1 MKDNKNDSTTV
12 LSRFGRD
19 KRQRTVTA
27 TAERVER
34 RPRLQRD
41 AADSEQPSSEGPR
54 ERASYNPHFTAD
66 NRPAFDKPRRQF
78 GDKPAY
84 GERKSGDKPRYE
96 HRDGDK
102 PRRQFGDKPAY
113 GERKSGD
120 KPRYEHRD
128 GDKPRRQYG
137 DKPAYGEHKYGDK
150 PRYEHRDGDKP
161 RRQYGD
167 KPAYGE
173 RSFGDKPRYENRDG
187 DKPRRQYGDK
197 PAYGERKFGDKP
209 AYGERKFGDKPRY
222 EHRDG
227 DKPRRQYGDKP
238 AYGERKFG
246 DKKYGDRKFGDKPYK
261 PGPRKHDDKPAS
273 YPKFTPEKQVGEMR
287 LNRFLAQSGLCSR
300 READDFIT
308 AGLVTVNGQI
318 VTQLGTKVLPT
329 DEVKFNDS
337 RVQGEKKVYLVL
349 NKPKGYV
356 TSLDDPHAGK
366 TVMDL
371 VEGACTERIY
381 PVGRLDKNSLGL
393 LLFTNDGDLTKQLTH
408 PSYLKKKIYQ
418 VTLDK
423 PLARADMDRIAEGIT
438 LEDGEIFAD
447 EISYVKENKQEIG
460 IEIHSGRNRIVRRI
474 FEFLGYTVTKLD
486 RVYYAGL
493 TKKNLKRGAW
503 RFLSR
508 EEVERLKSGQYE

>member
-54 ERASYNPHFTAD
+54 GRASYNPHFTAD

-128 GDKPRRQYG
+128 GDKPRRQY
-137 DKPAYGEHKYGDK
+137 
-150 PRYEHRDGDKP
+150 
-161 RRQYGD
+161 
-167 KPAYGE
+167 
-173 RSFGDKPRYENRDG
+173 
-187 DKPRRQYGDK
+187 
-197 PAYGERKFGDKP
+197 GDKP

-393 LLFTNDGDLTKQLTH
+393 LLFTNDGDLMKQLTH

>member
-84 GERKSGDKPRYE
+84 GERKS
-96 HRDGDK
+96 
-102 PRRQFGDKPAY
+102 
-113 GERKSGD
+113 
-120 KPRYEHRD
+120 
-128 GDKPRRQYG
+128 
-137 DKPAYGEHKYGDK
+137 GDK

>member
-1 MKDNKNDSTTV
+1 MKDFKNDSTSV
-12 LSRFGRD
+12 LTRFGRD

-41 AADSEQPSSEGPR
+41 AADSEQPSDDRKPVK
-54 ERASYNPHFTAD
+54 RASYNPHFTED
-66 NRPAFDKPRRQF
+66 NRPAFDKPRRSFGDERQGDRARSDERYRDGDKPRRSF
-78 GDKPAY
+78 GDKPRGEKPAYGDNRGPKKFGDRKFGDKPY
-84 GERKSGDKPRYE
+84 GERKSGDKPA
-96 HRDGDK
+96 GD
-102 PRRQFGDKPAY
+102 RRFTDK
-113 GERKSGD
+113 KSGD
-120 KPRYEHRD
+120 
-128 GDKPRRQYG
+128 RR
-137 DKPAYGEHKYGDK
+137 
-150 PRYEHRDGDKP
+150 
-161 RRQYGD
+161 
-167 KPAYGE
+167 
-173 RSFGDKPRYENRDG
+173 
-187 DKPRRQYGDK
+187 
-197 PAYGERKFGDKP
+197 
-209 AYGERKFGDKPRY
+209 
-222 EHRDG
+222 
-227 DKPRRQYGDKP
+227 
-238 AYGERKFG
+238 
-246 DKKYGDRKFGDKPYK
+246 FGDKPYK
-261 PGPRKHDDKPAS
+261 PGFRKHDDKPAS
-273 YPKFTPEKQVGEMR
+273 YPKFTPEKQIGEMR

-366 TVMDL
+366 TVMEL
-371 VEGACTERIY
+371 VQGACTERIY

-408 PSYLKKKIYQ
+408 PAFRKKKIYQ
-418 VTLDK
+418 VSLDK
-423 PLARADMDRIAEGIT
+423 PLTRADMDRIAEGIT

-447 EISYVKENKQEIG
+447 EISYVKDNKQAVC
-460 IEIHSGRNRIVRRI
+460 IENHSGSHRIERRI

>member
-84 GERKSGDKPRYE
+84 GERKS
-96 HRDGDK
+96 
-102 PRRQFGDKPAY
+102 
-113 GERKSGD
+113 
-120 KPRYEHRD
+120 
-128 GDKPRRQYG
+128 
-137 DKPAYGEHKYGDK
+137 
-150 PRYEHRDGDKP
+150 
-161 RRQYGD
+161 
-167 KPAYGE
+167 
-173 RSFGDKPRYENRDG
+173 
-187 DKPRRQYGDK
+187 
-197 PAYGERKFGDKP
+197 
-209 AYGERKFGDKPRY
+209 GDKPRY

-337 RVQGEKKVYLVL
+337 RVQGEKRVYLVL

>member
-54 ERASYNPHFTAD
+54 GRASYNPHFTAD

-102 PRRQFGDKPAY
+102 PRRQY
-113 GERKSGD
+113 
-120 KPRYEHRD
+120 
-128 GDKPRRQYG
+128 
-137 DKPAYGEHKYGDK
+137 
-150 PRYEHRDGDKP
+150 
-161 RRQYGD
+161 
-167 KPAYGE
+167 
-173 RSFGDKPRYENRDG
+173 
-187 DKPRRQYGDK
+187 
-197 PAYGERKFGDKP
+197 GDKP

-408 PSYLKKKIYQ
+408 PSYQ

>member
-54 ERASYNPHFTAD
+54 GRASYNPHFTAD

-102 PRRQFGDKPAY
+102 PRRQY
-113 GERKSGD
+113 
-120 KPRYEHRD
+120 
-128 GDKPRRQYG
+128 
-137 DKPAYGEHKYGDK
+137 
-150 PRYEHRDGDKP
+150 
-161 RRQYGD
+161 
-167 KPAYGE
+167 
-173 RSFGDKPRYENRDG
+173 
-187 DKPRRQYGDK
+187 
-197 PAYGERKFGDKP
+197 GDKP

-366 TVMDL
+366 TVMEL
-371 VEGACTERIY
+371 VQGACTERIY

-408 PSYLKKKIYQ
+408 PAFRKKKIYQ
-418 VTLDK
+418 VSLDK
-423 PLARADMDRIAEGIT
+423 PLTRADMDRIAEGIT

-447 EISYVKENKQEIG
+447 EISYVKDNKQEVG

>member
-54 ERASYNPHFTAD
+54 GRASYNPHFTAD

-84 GERKSGDKPRYE
+84 GERKS
-96 HRDGDK
+96 
-102 PRRQFGDKPAY
+102 
-113 GERKSGD
+113 
-120 KPRYEHRD
+120 
-128 GDKPRRQYG
+128 
-137 DKPAYGEHKYGDK
+137 
-150 PRYEHRDGDKP
+150 
-161 RRQYGD
+161 
-167 KPAYGE
+167 
-173 RSFGDKPRYENRDG
+173 
-187 DKPRRQYGDK
+187 
-197 PAYGERKFGDKP
+197 
-209 AYGERKFGDKPRY
+209 GDKPRY

-408 PSYLKKKIYQ
+408 PSYLK
-418 VTLDK
+418 
-423 PLARADMDRIAEGIT
+423 R
-438 LEDGEIFAD
+438 
-447 EISYVKENKQEIG
+447 
-460 IEIHSGRNRIVRRI
+460 
-474 FEFLGYTVTKLD
+474 
-486 RVYYAGL
+486 
-493 TKKNLKRGAW
+493 
-503 RFLSR
+503 
-508 EEVERLKSGQYE
+508 KSTR

>member
-1 MKDNKNDSTTV
+1 MKDFKNDSTSV
-12 LSRFGRD
+12 LTRFGRD

-41 AADSEQPSSEGPR
+41 AADSEQPSDDRKPVK
-54 ERASYNPHFTAD
+54 RASYNPHFTED
-66 NRPAFDKPRRQF
+66 NRPAFDKPRRSFGDERQGDRARSDERYRDGDKPRRSF
-78 GDKPAY
+78 GDKPRGEKTAYGDNRGPKKFGDRKFGDKPY
-84 GERKSGDKPRYE
+84 GERKSGDKPA
-96 HRDGDK
+96 GD
-102 PRRQFGDKPAY
+102 RRFTDK
-113 GERKSGD
+113 KSGD
-120 KPRYEHRD
+120 
-128 GDKPRRQYG
+128 RR
-137 DKPAYGEHKYGDK
+137 
-150 PRYEHRDGDKP
+150 
-161 RRQYGD
+161 
-167 KPAYGE
+167 
-173 RSFGDKPRYENRDG
+173 
-187 DKPRRQYGDK
+187 
-197 PAYGERKFGDKP
+197 
-209 AYGERKFGDKPRY
+209 
-222 EHRDG
+222 
-227 DKPRRQYGDKP
+227 
-238 AYGERKFG
+238 
-246 DKKYGDRKFGDKPYK
+246 FGDKPYK
-261 PGPRKHDDKPAS
+261 PGFRKHDDKPAS
-273 YPKFTPEKQVGEMR
+273 YPKFTPEKQIGEMR

-366 TVMDL
+366 TVMEL
-371 VEGACTERIY
+371 VQGACTERIY

-408 PSYLKKKIYQ
+408 PAFRKKKIYQ
-418 VTLDK
+418 VSLDK
-423 PLARADMDRIAEGIT
+423 PLTRADMDRIAEGVT
-438 LEDGEIFAD
+438 LEDGEIHAD
-447 EISYVKENKQEIG
+447 EISYVKENKQEVG

-474 FEFLGYTVTKLD
+474 FESLGYTVTKLD

-503 RFLSR
+503 RFLTR

>member
-54 ERASYNPHFTAD
+54 GRASYNPHFTAD

-102 PRRQFGDKPAY
+102 PRRQ
-113 GERKSGD
+113 
-120 KPRYEHRD
+120 
-128 GDKPRRQYG
+128 
-137 DKPAYGEHKYGDK
+137 
-150 PRYEHRDGDKP
+150 
-161 RRQYGD
+161 YGD

-173 RSFGDKPRYENRDG
+173 RS
-187 DKPRRQYGDK
+187 
-197 PAYGERKFGDKP
+197 
-209 AYGERKFGDKPRY
+209 FGDKPRY

>member
-54 ERASYNPHFTAD
+54 GRASYNPHFTAD

-102 PRRQFGDKPAY
+102 PRRQYGDKPAY
-113 GERKSGD
+113 GERK
-120 KPRYEHRD
+120 
-128 GDKPRRQYG
+128 
-137 DKPAYGEHKYGDK
+137 
-150 PRYEHRDGDKP
+150 
-161 RRQYGD
+161 
-167 KPAYGE
+167 
-173 RSFGDKPRYENRDG
+173 FGDKPRYENRDG
-187 DKPRRQYGDK
+187 DKPRRQY
-197 PAYGERKFGDKP
+197 GDKP

-423 PLARADMDRIAEGIT
+423 PLARADMDRIAEGLT

>member
-54 ERASYNPHFTAD
+54 GRASYNPHFTAD

-102 PRRQFGDKPAY
+102 PRRQYGDKPAY
-113 GERKSGD
+113 GERK
-120 KPRYEHRD
+120 
-128 GDKPRRQYG
+128 
-137 DKPAYGEHKYGDK
+137 
-150 PRYEHRDGDKP
+150 
-161 RRQYGD
+161 
-167 KPAYGE
+167 
-173 RSFGDKPRYENRDG
+173 FGDKPRYENRDG
-187 DKPRRQYGDK
+187 DKPRRQY
-197 PAYGERKFGDKP
+197 GDKP

-246 DKKYGDRKFGDKPYK
+246 DKKFGDRKFGDKPYK

-474 FEFLGYTVTKLD
+474 FEFLGYTVTQRD

>member
-54 ERASYNPHFTAD
+54 GRASYNPHFTAD

-102 PRRQFGDKPAY
+102 PRRQYGDKPAY
-113 GERKSGD
+113 GERK
-120 KPRYEHRD
+120 
-128 GDKPRRQYG
+128 
-137 DKPAYGEHKYGDK
+137 
-150 PRYEHRDGDKP
+150 
-161 RRQYGD
+161 
-167 KPAYGE
+167 
-173 RSFGDKPRYENRDG
+173 FGDKPRYENRDG

-197 PAYGERKFGDKP
+197 PAYGERKFGDN
-209 AYGERKFGDKPRY
+209 PRY

>member
-102 PRRQFGDKPAY
+102 PRRQ
-113 GERKSGD
+113 
-120 KPRYEHRD
+120 
-128 GDKPRRQYG
+128 YG

-173 RSFGDKPRYENRDG
+173 RS
-187 DKPRRQYGDK
+187 
-197 PAYGERKFGDKP
+197 
-209 AYGERKFGDKPRY
+209 FGDKPRY

-423 PLARADMDRIAEGIT
+423 PLAHADMDRIAEGIT

>member
-54 ERASYNPHFTAD
+54 GRASYNPHFTAD

-128 GDKPRRQYG
+128 GDKPRRQY
-137 DKPAYGEHKYGDK
+137 
-150 PRYEHRDGDKP
+150 
-161 RRQYGD
+161 
-167 KPAYGE
+167 
-173 RSFGDKPRYENRDG
+173 
-187 DKPRRQYGDK
+187 
-197 PAYGERKFGDKP
+197 GDKP

-308 AGLVTVNGQI
+308 AGLVTVHGQI

>member
-41 AADSEQPSSEGPR
+41 AADSEQPSFENRPER
-54 ERASYNPHFTAD
+54 RASYNPHFTAD
-66 NRPAFDKPRRQF
+66 NRPVFEKPHYGDKSRGEGDRPRRSYDDRPRPYGDRPRQYDDKPRSYGDRQRQ
-78 GDKPAY
+78 DDD
-84 GERKSGDKPRYE
+84 R
-96 HRDGDK
+96 
-102 PRRQFGDKPAY
+102 PRR
-113 GERKSGD
+113 S
-120 KPRYEHRD
+120 
-128 GDKPRRQYG
+128 
-137 DKPAYGEHKYGDK
+137 
-150 PRYEHRDGDKP
+150 
-161 RRQYGD
+161 
-167 KPAYGE
+167 
-173 RSFGDKPRYENRDG
+173 
-187 DKPRRQYGDK
+187 
-197 PAYGERKFGDKP
+197 
-209 AYGERKFGDKPRY
+209 FGDKPRY